1 MLFTPS
7 QVKYC
12 FVAIVIAI
20 GGVVA
25 VLAERGDGVSFQYE
39 SNSGDSNQLLKKVVL
54 PSIAENTTA
63 EPSLSA
69 AQQDLT
75 LDEQYTKMVRPF
87 IENFCLDC
95 HTGDDAEGDFDLDK
109 FEKPSDVTENL
120 EAWSH
125 VMARLERGDMPPADS
140 CLLYTSPSP
149 RDQRGSRMPSSA

>member
-12 FVAIVIAI
+12 IVAIVIAI

-109 FEKPSDVTENL
+109 FEKPSDVT
-120 EAWSH
+120 
-125 VMARLERGDMPPADS
+125 
-140 CLLYTSPSP
+140 
-149 RDQRGSRMPSSA
+149 